1 LCRCWYEG
9 RDPLN
14 KVGFVQRDDKGGS
27 FLKRNPPVIGTDLPD
42 GRLET
47 EFAEPFS
54 ISCVDNTQQ
63 NRYNLERIDSPDCPK
78 NRTGLL

>member
-1 LCRCWYEG
+1 M
-9 RDPLN
+9 
-14 KVGFVQRDDKGGS
+14 
-27 FLKRNPPVIGTDLPD
+27 KRNPPVIGTDLPD